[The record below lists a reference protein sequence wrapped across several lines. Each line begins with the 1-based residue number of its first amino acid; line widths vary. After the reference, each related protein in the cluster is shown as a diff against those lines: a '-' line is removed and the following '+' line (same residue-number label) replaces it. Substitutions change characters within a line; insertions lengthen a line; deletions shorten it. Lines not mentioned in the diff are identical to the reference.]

1 MRKGEIKVVWSCGE
15 TREKVREESYGDGSG
30 EEEETKTQEVERL
43 HKRRP
48 ESCGTGRS
56 RRARPKKAEKM
67 RPHRRPHLSGS

>member
-1 MRKGEIKVVWSCGE
+1 MVWPCGE
-15 TREKVREESYGDGSG
+15 TREKVLGKESYGDGSG
-30 EEEETKTQEVERL
+30 EEEERKTQEKVEGL

-56 RRARPKKAEKM
+56 RRARPKKVEKI